1 MRVYKH
7 CMQLVDH
14 AQMYNL
20 LGNAI
25 IHFIKLKPQ
34 PFGGALVCQVD
45 FWKSPK
51 WKRALVFVFL
61 VRHVLEF
68 PSQKIWNTFDL
79 ADYKINVR
87 SFKRW
92 MKLDE
97 TIMRRCT
104 KYNALPATA
113 DPSKRKKRK
122 AKPRPSSYSSES
134 PMRRRCQLADS
145 TTEEE
150 DD

>member
-1 MRVYKH
+1 
-7 CMQLVDH
+7 MQLVDH
-14 AQMYNL
+14 GKMYNL

-25 IHFIKLKPQ
+25 IEFIKLKPG
-34 PFGGALVCQVD
+34 PFGGALASQQD

-61 VRHVLEF
+61 VRHILQF
-68 PSQKIWNTFDL
+68 SSQKIWNSFNL

-97 TIMRRCT
+97 TIIKRCT
-104 KYNALPATA
+104 AFHKLSATA

-122 AKPRPSSYSSES
+122 ANPRPSSYSSES

-150 DD
+150 NDD